1 MSRHQYIRNLDYQD
15 AVNEYEGYSEEED
28 ELSPE
33 DRALMNQ
40 GIADVQAALGVEAS
54 KVTVTQIEEALWHYY
69 YDLDKTVAYLISKF
83 VNPRPKATKPAA
95 QPPNGK
101 FAIRANHTAAAVLPL
116 ELGMP
121 VDWARKSL
129 DQTNAAPPPPQSYPA
144 SSRATRPL
152 AAPSFSLFF
161 RDMPWGN
168 IPKHRE
174 TTFIPPSMP
183 RGGLLGGAGAPP
195 KMSKLQALAAARKKK
210 LEEGSAVNNKVDR
223 ARADLNELSI
233 QDTHAGKENIPL
245 AESASKRLKTS
256 EFPRGGAVPIFA
268 TKPAPSEP
276 SQGAHVVAEASA
288 SAQALLGLPTL
299 KPSAPEDEPPVADP
313 SAFASV
319 LFGLPSNA
327 LKLKAHKDEAP
338 APEAEAPVRVE
349 VDFSGPLYGYDGQ
362 GQPPEEPSAGLDWFD
377 IRKRR
382 RDDSGGY
389 EEVVVL
395 FPNLPES
402 AREAF
407 TQPSPDDIVLAAQ
420 AKARP
425 KGSLLNKSKR

>member
-1 MSRHQYIRNLDYQD
+1 MSRHQYVRNLDYQD
-15 AVNEYEGYSEEED
+15 AVNEYEGYSEEEED

-33 DRALMNQ
+33 DRALMAQ
-40 GIADVQAALGVEAS
+40 GTADVQAALGVEAS
-54 KVTVTQIEEALWHYY
+54 KVTTAQIEEALWHYY

-83 VNPRPKATKPAA
+83 VNPRPKTTKPAA

-101 FAIRANHTAAAVLPL
+101 YAICPIHTATATLPL
-116 ELGMP
+116 EPGMP
-121 VDWARKSL
+121 ADWARKFL
-129 DQTNAAPPPPQSYPA
+129 DQTDAGPLPPQSYPTTP
-144 SSRATRPL
+144 RTTLPL

-183 RGGLLGGAGAPP
+183 RGGLLGGSGAPP

-210 LEEGSAVNNKVDR
+210 LEEASAVNNKVDR

-233 QDTHAGKENIPL
+233 EDATAGKENL
-245 AESASKRLKTS
+245 ALAGSASKRLKTS
-256 EFPRGGAVPIFA
+256 ESALGGAVPVFA
-268 TKPAPSEP
+268 TKPALSELP
-276 SQGAHVVAEASA
+276 QGAHAPENEAPTAELS
-288 SAQALLGLPTL
+288 P

-319 LFGLPSNA
+319 LFGLPSNGPKSKT
-327 LKLKAHKDEAP
+327 L
-338 APEAEAPVRVE
+338 EAEAPAAKVESPVRIE

-362 GQPPEEPSAGLDWFD
+362 GQPPKEPSTGLDWFD

-382 RDDSGGY
+382 RDGSDGY

-420 AKARP
+420 AKAKP
-425 KGSLLNKSKR
+425 KGSLLKKSKR